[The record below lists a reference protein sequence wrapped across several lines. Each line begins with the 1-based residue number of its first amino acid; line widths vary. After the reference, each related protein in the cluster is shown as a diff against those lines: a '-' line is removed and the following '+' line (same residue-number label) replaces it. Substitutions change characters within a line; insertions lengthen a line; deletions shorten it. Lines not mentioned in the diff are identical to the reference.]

1 MVIQWYPGHMQ
12 KALRQM
18 REKMNLIEVVFELVD
33 ARIPISSS
41 NPYVADTI
49 KGKPKVV
56 LLNKWDK
63 ADPVKTKEWITY
75 FKEKGI
81 IAVPVNALNG
91 DGIKNIIPA
100 AREALKEKLE
110 RDKRNGMKPRAIRAL
125 IVGIPNV
132 GKSTL
137 INCLASRKATVIGDR
152 PGITKVQ
159 QWIKV
164 GKELE
169 LLDTPGVLW
178 NKFEDQ
184 EIGLKLAL
192 TGAIKD
198 EILPID
204 DVVIYGINFL
214 LKYHPR
220 RLAERYQTELTDPI
234 EILDHIG
241 MIRGSR
247 RGGQTDYDRVFNAFL
262 IDFRGGAL
270 GKVTLDVQL

>member
-1 MVIQWYPGHMQ
+1 MVVQWFPGHMS

-18 REKMNLIEVVFELVD
+18 KEKMHLIEVVFELVD
-33 ARIPISSS
+33 ARLPVSSS
-41 NPYVADTI
+41 NPYVSEVI
-49 KGKPKVV
+49 KDKPRVV
-56 LLNKWDK
+56 LLNKMDK
-63 ADPVKTKEWITY
+63 ANPSKTKEWIAH
-75 FKEKGI
+75 FESLGMK
-81 IAVPVNALNG
+81 AVPVNSLNG
-91 DGIKNIIPA
+91 DGFNKIIPA
-100 AREALKEKLE
+100 AKEVLAEKLE
-110 RDKRNGMKPRAIRAL
+110 KDKAKGLKERAIRAL

-137 INCLASRKATVIGDR
+137 INKLAKRKATAIGDR
-152 PGITKVQ
+152 PGVTKVQ

-184 EIGLKLAL
+184 EVGLRLAL

-204 DVVIYGINFL
+204 DVVIYG
-214 LKYHPR
+214 LKFFIEHHPN
-220 RLAERYQTELTDPI
+220 RLIERYKIDSEDPI

-241 MIRGSR
+241 KIRGAR
-247 RGGQTDYDRVFNAFL
+247 RGGETDYDRVFNIFL
-262 IDFRGGAL
+262 NDLRGGNL
-270 GKVTLDVQL
+270 GRVTLDV

>member
-1 MVIQWYPGHMQ
+1 MVVQWFPGHMS

-18 REKMNLIEVVFELVD
+18 KEKMHLIEVVFELVD
-33 ARIPISSS
+33 ARLPVSSS
-41 NPYVADTI
+41 NPYVSEII
-49 KGKPKVV
+49 KDKPRVV
-56 LLNKWDK
+56 LLNKMDK
-63 ADPVKTKEWITY
+63 ANPSKTKEWIAH
-75 FKEKGI
+75 FESLGMK
-81 IAVPVNALNG
+81 AVPVNSLNG
-91 DGIKNIIPA
+91 DGFNKIIPA
-100 AREALKEKLE
+100 AKEVLADKLEKDKAKGLKE
-110 RDKRNGMKPRAIRAL
+110 RAIRAL

-137 INCLASRKATVIGDR
+137 INKLAKRKATAIGDR
-152 PGITKVQ
+152 PGVTKVQ

-184 EIGLKLAL
+184 EVGLRLAL

-204 DVVIYGINFL
+204 DVVIYG
-214 LKYHPR
+214 LKFFIEHHPN
-220 RLAERYQTELTDPI
+220 RLIERYKIESEDPI

-241 MIRGSR
+241 KIRGAR
-247 RGGQTDYDRVFNAFL
+247 RGGETDYDRVFNIFL
-262 IDFRGGAL
+262 NDLRGGNL
-270 GKVTLDVQL
+270 GRVTLDV

>member
-1 MVIQWYPGHMQ
+1 MVVQWFPGHMS

-18 REKMNLIEVVFELVD
+18 KEKMHLIEVVFELVD
-33 ARIPISSS
+33 ARLPVSSS
-41 NPYVADTI
+41 NPYVSEVI
-49 KGKPKVV
+49 KDKPRVV
-56 LLNKWDK
+56 LLNKMDK
-63 ADPVKTKEWITY
+63 ANPSKTKEWIAH
-75 FKEKGI
+75 FESLGMK
-81 IAVPVNALNG
+81 AVPVNSLNG
-91 DGIKNIIPA
+91 DGFNKIIPA
-100 AREALKEKLE
+100 AKEVLADKLEKDKAKGLKE
-110 RDKRNGMKPRAIRAL
+110 RAIRAL

-137 INCLASRKATVIGDR
+137 INKLAKRKATAIGDR
-152 PGITKVQ
+152 PGVTKVQ

-184 EIGLKLAL
+184 EVGLRLAL

-204 DVVIYGINFL
+204 DVVIYG
-214 LKYHPR
+214 LKFFIEHHPN
-220 RLAERYQTELTDPI
+220 RLIERYKIDSEDPI

-241 MIRGSR
+241 KIRGAR
-247 RGGQTDYDRVFNAFL
+247 RGGETDYDRVFNIFL
-262 IDFRGGAL
+262 NDLRGGNL
-270 GKVTLDVQL
+270 GRVTLDV

>member
-1 MVIQWYPGHMQ
+1 MVVQWFPGHMS

-18 REKMNLIEVVFELVD
+18 KEKLNLIEVVFELVD
-33 ARIPISSS
+33 ARLPISSS
-41 NPYVADTI
+41 NPFVSEMI
-49 KGKPKVV
+49 EGKPRVI
-56 LLNKWDK
+56 LLNKMDK
-63 ADPVKTKEWITY
+63 ADPKKTKEWIEH
-75 FKEKGI
+75 FRSLGHE
-81 IAVPVNALNG
+81 AVAVNSING
-91 DGIKNIIPA
+91 DGFTKIIPA
-100 AREALKEKLE
+100 AKEVLKEKLE
-110 RDKRNGMKPRAIRAL
+110 KDKQKGLKERSIRAL

-137 INCLASRKATVIGDR
+137 INKLAKRKATAIGDR

-184 EIGLKLAL
+184 EVGYRLAI

-204 DVVIYGINFL
+204 DVVIYGIKFL
-214 LKYHPR
+214 AEHHPR
-220 RLAERYQTELTDPI
+220 RLMERYKTEDLDPI
-234 EILDHIG
+234 ALMDHIG
-241 MIRGSR
+241 KIRGAR
-247 RGGQTDYDRVFNAFL
+247 RGGETDYDRVFGIILND
-262 IDFRGGAL
+262 IRNGNL
-270 GKVTLDVQL
+270 GRITFDV

>member
-33 ARIPISSS
+33 ARIPISSC
-41 NPYVADTI
+41 NPYVSDTI

-63 ADPVKTKEWITY
+63 ADPVKTKEWIEHY
-75 FKEKGI
+75 RSRGI

-100 AREALKEKLE
+100 AREALKEKL
-110 RDKRNGMKPRAIRAL
+110 DKDKKNGMKPRAIRAL

-137 INCLASRKATVIGDR
+137 INRLANRRATVIGDR

-169 LLDTPGVLW
+169 MLDTPGVLW

-204 DVVIYGINFL
+204 EVVIYGINFL

-241 MIRGSR
+241 KMRGAR
-247 RGGQTDYDRVFNAFL
+247 RGGVTDYDRVFNAFL
-262 IDFRGGAL
+262 IDLRGGAL
-270 GKVTLDVQL
+270 GKVTFDVQL